1 MSNHARQLTQWRLKM
16 LSFTTIKTIFI
27 CLEDNAWEDN
37 IPTRQAVASFL
48 QNKNAIESF
57 LNDYKSDLEIFK
69 EDAERYESMSDTF
82 ANIAKKFRKDV
93 NEVEKTIAELTLYIE
108 SKWQ

>member
-1 MSNHARQLTQWRLKM
+1 M
-16 LSFTTIKTIFI
+16 LSFTTIKTIFV

-48 QNKNAIESF
+48 QNKNAIQSF
-57 LNDYKSDLEIFK
+57 LSDYKSDLEIFK

-93 NEVEKTIAELTLYIE
+93 TEVEKTIAELTLYIE